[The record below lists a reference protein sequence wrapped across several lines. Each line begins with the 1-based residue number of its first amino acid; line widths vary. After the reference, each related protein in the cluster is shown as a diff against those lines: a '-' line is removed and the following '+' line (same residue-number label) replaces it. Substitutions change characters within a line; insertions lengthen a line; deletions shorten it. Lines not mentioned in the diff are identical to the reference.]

1 MTQWHQ
7 FNSREQALAE
17 SLFIARSILDGD
29 TEDIELNHKI
39 SFNELYQQATQ
50 PDKPLT
56 SELQQALSRDR
67 KLRDDFHL
75 LLQKTAHYHLPRA
88 AAAST
93 GPFTVREIEGF
104 KIRLKPSRVEPE
116 QAYVIIELPQD
127 FTFVPRTLFIYEE
140 SGICQKHPLP
150 APMDAHIQL
159 LTQADSA
166 LAQGI
171 RNYKTEM
178 FLR

>member
-7 FNSREQALAE
+7 FNPREQALAE
-17 SLFIARSILDGD
+17 ALFIARSCLDGD
-29 TEDIELNHKI
+29 AKDIEPDPEI

-50 PDKPLT
+50 PDRSLT
-56 SELQQALSRDR
+56 LELQQALARDK
-67 KLRDDFHL
+67 KLRDGFHL
-75 LLQKTAHYHLPRA
+75 LLQKAAHYHLPRA

-93 GPFTVREIEGF
+93 GPITVREIEGF
-104 KIRLKPSRVEPE
+104 RIRLKPSRVEPD
-116 QAYVIIELPQD
+116 QSYVIIELPQD
-127 FTFVPRTLFIYEE
+127 FAFVPQILFIYEE

-150 APMDAHIQL
+150 APMDAQIQL
-159 LTQADSA
+159 LTEADSE

-171 RNYKTEM
+171 RNHKTEI